1 MVKGWGG
8 MGRVCERFQV
18 QVPMGKNIYLSKKK
32 KKEKKK
38 RVIPPLLLP
47 RLGQIYREAETVG
60 CVRKACFLLMK
71 SVLIGQ
77 RISIYV
83 EAKPK
88 KFPNIYRICWI

>member
-1 MVKGWGG
+1 M
-8 MGRVCERFQV
+8 
-18 QVPMGKNIYLSKKK
+18 
-32 KKEKKK
+32 
-38 RVIPPLLLP
+38 IPPLLLP

-88 KFPNIYRICWI
+88 SFQIFTGFVGSSGTLVNVIIL